1 MENKERENAN
11 TNPRRANA
19 GKCVERL
26 EMKFGGKKYDTQL
39 KITRENRFFYA

>member
-11 TNPRRANA
+11 KNPIRANA

-39 KITRENRFFYA
+39 NSTRENRFLNA